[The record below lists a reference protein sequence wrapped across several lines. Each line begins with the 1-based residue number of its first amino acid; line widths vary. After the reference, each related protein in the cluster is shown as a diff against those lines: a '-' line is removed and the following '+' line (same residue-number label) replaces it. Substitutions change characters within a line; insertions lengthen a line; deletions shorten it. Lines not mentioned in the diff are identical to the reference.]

1 MRKTSTITAT
11 AADFQELL
19 TNEIGNTVK
28 KSVLF
33 YIDDCDP
40 LGLVSP
46 FEREMIAEKAF
57 AHVVEKKAKF
67 KPTGE
72 AKFIT
77 WAKVVAE
84 RYASDELD
92 KLKND
97 PLHLTGQLFEDQPK
111 NEDDARKY
119 SDTVSYRKAF
129 GHVEDCTDRL
139 HLRDALETLKR
150 IVSNYSG
157 RDRTV
162 AEMLIAE
169 RTKPEIMAE
178 TQMSSGYVDVCI
190 SRIRKKMRSDLRG
203 AGFDLFA

>member
-1 MRKTSTITAT
+1 MRKTRTISAT

-19 TNEIGNTVK
+19 TAEIANTIQ

-33 YIDDCDP
+33 YIDGRDP
-40 LGLVSP
+40 AGMVSP
-46 FEREMIAEKAF
+46 FERGMIAEKALG
-57 AHVVEKKAKF
+57 HVIEKKAQY

-97 PLHLTGQLFEDQPK
+97 PMHLTGQLHEDQPK
-111 NEDDARKY
+111 NENDARKY

-129 GHVEDCTDRL
+129 GHVEDCSDRL
-139 HLRDALETLKR
+139 YWQDALDTLKG
-150 IVSNYSG
+150 IVSHYDG

-190 SRIRKKMRSDLRG
+190 SRLRKRMRSDLRG
-203 AGFDLFA
+203 AGFDLSA